1 MTDNQKRIGDR
12 IASELKEALESI
24 NAEDSLL
31 GIEEV
36 DEDAMTITLKFR
48 FIQVEK
54 ENYLGLSDFQ

>member
-12 IASELKEALESI
+12 IKEALESI

-48 FIQVEK
+48 FLQVEK
-54 ENYLGLSDFQ
+54 ENYIGLSDF

>member
-12 IASELKEALESI
+12 ISSELKEALESI

-48 FIQVEK
+48 FLHVEK
-54 ENYLGLSDFQ
+54 ENYIGLSDFQ

>member
-12 IASELKEALESI
+12 ISSELKEALESI

-48 FIQVEK
+48 FLQVEK
-54 ENYLGLSDFQ
+54 ENYIGLSDF

>member
-48 FIQVEK
+48 FLQVEK
-54 ENYLGLSDFQ
+54 ENYIGLSDF

>member
-12 IASELKEALESI
+12 ISSELKEALESI

-31 GIEEV
+31 GVEEV

-48 FIQVEK
+48 FLQVEK
-54 ENYLGLSDFQ
+54 ENYIGLSDF

>member
-48 FIQVEK
+48 FLQVEK
-54 ENYLGLSDFQ
+54 ENYIGLSDFQ

>member
-12 IASELKEALESI
+12 ISSELKEALESI

-31 GIEEV
+31 GVEEV

-48 FIQVEK
+48 FLQVEK
-54 ENYLGLSDFQ
+54 